1 MTSNATSQ
9 ISTMTNTLREVAALP
24 EHGAQCLPGQFY
36 TNPDYFKF
44 EVETFLSKEWHCIGR
59 ADEIPKPGDYFVTRL
74 FDEPLLV
81 VRGDDDAVRVLSNL
95 CRHRGMPLAEQSGS
109 TRRFVCSYHA
119 WSYGRDGE
127 LINAPRM
134 KDKGVTKETCSL
146 PSFRSEVWNGFIYA
160 NLDSEA
166 QPLSPKLGQLENLL
180 GNYHSD
186 EMRIVRTFEEVWH
199 TNWKCLVENF
209 MEAYHLSVVHPETL
223 HPYTPTGLSRKS
235 MSDDAF
241 TSYCANYP
249 ESAASRGLGAPGLT
263 EEERRRSTLFC
274 LFPTQIASQAATLLV
289 SLSIQPLAVDRI
301 NVRWTMSTYGDE
313 LTQDELETRIALW
326 HEVNR
331 EDREKLEKMQRAL
344 SSRHAPSGPLAPRDY
359 EGTIWDFYRY
369 LGRQLPGTEPSK
381 ERQPLALVAG

>member
-1 MTSNATSQ
+1 MTSNATPQ
-9 ISTMTNTLREVAALP
+9 ISAMTNTLREVAALP

-249 ESAASRGLGAPGLT
+249 DSAASRGLGAPGLT